1 MRMHSFPLV
10 CSALLLTCAA
20 ATSCNEDE
28 TSNIGSS
35 LTQGEVTITVDS
47 TAFDLNAYPVY
58 RQRYDTRSTV
68 NLLGRLEV
76 PEYGSLSCSF
86 VSQLLPAAAL
96 AIPDSIT
103 ESHVDSMKMV
113 IQVPRG
119 SLTGDSLAPQQLRV
133 FRLNRQLPSDIS
145 NQFDPT
151 GYYDPATP
159 IGTRSYTLSAI
170 AASDSLFTKATAIP
184 ISVTLPRE
192 EAVTTYRAYRD
203 RPEIFQ
209 WPTEFAKFM
218 PGIYVEQNFGRGCVA
233 NISKSFFLLY
243 WHYHI
248 QRNVMIDSVST
259 PKWVLMKDS
268 VAVFTTAP
276 EVLSS
281 NNITYTPSEVLE
293 QRTANGESIITT
305 PGGYEARITFPAQA
319 ILNRYHAQDFNMA
332 VINGLSMSLPAA
344 AIPNDFNIGVAP
356 YLLMVKTSEID
367 DFFAN
372 GRKPDDKTSF
382 YATYD
387 SSKGSYEFK
396 NMRQYMLDLV
406 AKGKVDETDTDFT
419 LMPVYLTIE
428 YEKSQYS
435 STVLTY
441 VTSCTPYIYAPT
453 MTRLYT
459 DRAMIC
465 FTFSQQIY

>member
-1 MRMHSFPLV
+1 MHSFPLV
-10 CSALLLTCAA
+10 CGALLLACAA

-28 TSNIGSS
+28 TSPIGSS
-35 LTQGEVTITVDS
+35 LTQGEVTIIVDS
-47 TAFDLNAYPVY
+47 TAFDLNSRPVY
-58 RQRYDTRSTV
+58 RQRYDTRSTTT
-68 NLLGRLEV
+68 LLGRLDV

-103 ESHVDSMKMV
+103 ESHVDSLKMI

-151 GYYDPATP
+151 GYYDPSAP
-159 IGTRSYTLSAI
+159 VGTRSYTISAI
-170 AASDSLFTKATAIP
+170 SESDSLFTHATTIP

-192 EAVTTYRAYRD
+192 EAVSTYRAYHEQ
-203 RPEIFQ
+203 PELFQ
-209 WPTEFAKFM
+209 WPAEFAKFM

-233 NISKSFFLLY
+233 NISKTFFLLY
-243 WHYHI
+243 WHYRV
-248 QRNVMIDSVST
+248 QRNVMVDSVST
-259 PKWVLMKDS
+259 PKVVLMKDS

-281 NNITYTPSEVLE
+281 NNITYLPSQTLDNRV
-293 QRTANGESIITT
+293 AAGETILTT
-305 PGGYEARITFPAQA
+305 PGGYETRITFPAQA
-319 ILNRYHAQDFNMA
+319 ILNRYHEQDFNMA
-332 VINGLSMSLPAA
+332 VINGLSMSLPATT
-344 AIPNDFNIGVAP
+344 IPNDYNIGVAP

-367 DFFAN
+367 DFFAE
-372 GRKPDDKTSF
+372 GRIPNEKTSF
-382 YATYD
+382 YATYN
-387 SSKGSYEFK
+387 SLNGAYEFK
-396 NMRQYMLDLV
+396 NMRQYLLDLV
-406 AKGKVDETDTDFT
+406 AKDKVDENDTDFT

-428 YEKSQYS
+428 SEKSQYS
-435 STVLTY
+435 NVVTNY

-453 MTRLYT
+453 MTRLST

-465 FTFSQQIY
+465 FTFSQQTY

>member
-1 MRMHSFPLV
+1 MHSFPLV
-10 CSALLLTCAA
+10 CGAMLLACAA
-20 ATSCNEDE
+20 TTSCNENE
-28 TSNIGSS
+28 TNSIGSS

-47 TAFDLNAYPVY
+47 TAFDLDSRPIY
-58 RQRYDTRSTV
+58 RQRYDTRSTTT
-68 NLLGRLEV
+68 LLGRLDV

-96 AIPDSIT
+96 ALPDSIT
-103 ESHVDSMKMV
+103 ESHVDSMKMI

-119 SLTGDSLAPQQLRV
+119 SLTGDSLSPQQLRV

-151 GYYDPATP
+151 GYYDPSSP
-159 IGTRSYTLSAI
+159 IGTRSYTISAI
-170 AASDSLFTKATAIP
+170 AASDSLFTNATAIP
-184 ISVTLPRE
+184 ISVSLPRE
-192 EAVTTYRAYRD
+192 EALATYRAYHK

-209 WPTEFAKFM
+209 WPAEFAKFM

-233 NISKSFFLLY
+233 NISKAFFLLY
-243 WHYHI
+243 WHYRV
-248 QRNVMIDSVST
+248 QRNVIVDSVST
-259 PKWVLMKDS
+259 LKTVLMKDS

-281 NNITYTPSEVLE
+281 NNISYIPSQALDSHI
-293 QRTANGESIITT
+293 AAGETILTT
-305 PGGYEARITFPAQA
+305 PGGYETRITFPAQA
-319 ILNRYHAQDFNMA
+319 ILNRYHEQDFNMA
-332 VINGLSMSLPAA
+332 VINGLSVSLPATTV
-344 AIPNDFNIGVAP
+344 PNDYNIGVAP
-356 YLLMVKTSEID
+356 YLLMVKTAEAD
-367 DFFAN
+367 DFFAE
-372 GRKPDDKTSF
+372 GRIPDEKTSF
-382 YATYD
+382 YATYN
-387 SSKGSYEFK
+387 SLKGSYEFT
-396 NMRQYMLDLV
+396 NMRQYLLDLV

-419 LMPVYLTIE
+419 LMPVYLAIE
-428 YEKSQYS
+428 VEKSPYS
-435 STVLTY
+435 NVVTQY

>member
-1 MRMHSFPLV
+1 MRTHSLPLA
-10 CSALLLTCAA
+10 CGALLLACAA
-20 ATSCNEDE
+20 ATSCNENE

-47 TAFDLNAYPVY
+47 TAFDLDAHPVY
-58 RQRYDTRSTV
+58 RQRYDTRSTT

-133 FRLNRQLPSDIS
+133 FRLNRQLPSDLS

-151 GYYDPATP
+151 GYYDASKP

-170 AASDSLFTKATAIP
+170 AASDSLFVNATALP
-184 ISVTLPRE
+184 ISISLPRE
-192 EAVTTYRAYRD
+192 EAVATYRAYRD
-203 RPEIFQ
+203 RPGIFQ
-209 WPTEFAKFM
+209 WPSEFAKFM
-218 PGIYVEQNFGRGCVA
+218 PGIYVEQNFGRGCIA
-233 NISKSFFLLY
+233 NISKSFFMLY
-243 WHYHI
+243 WHY
-248 QRNVMIDSVST
+248 QVKRNVMVDSVST
-259 PKWVLMKDS
+259 VKWVLMKDS

-281 NNITYTPSEVLE
+281 NNIKYTPSETLTRRVTE
-293 QRTANGESIITT
+293 GEPILTT
-305 PGGYEARITFPAQA
+305 PGGYEARISFPAQA
-319 ILNRYHAQDFNMA
+319 ILDRYYAQDFNMA
-332 VINGLSMSLPAA
+332 VINGLSMSLPATA
-344 AIPNDFNIGVAP
+344 VPNDYNIGVAP
-356 YLLMVKTSEID
+356 YLLMIKTSEID
-367 DFFAN
+367 DFFAE
-372 GRKPDDKTSF
+372 GRIPNDKTSF

-387 SSKGSYEFK
+387 SSKGAYEFTK
-396 NMRQYMLDLV
+396 MRQYMLDLV

-428 YEKSQYS
+428 VEQSQYS
-435 STVLTY
+435 NVVTRY

-465 FTFSQQIY
+465 FTFSQQTY